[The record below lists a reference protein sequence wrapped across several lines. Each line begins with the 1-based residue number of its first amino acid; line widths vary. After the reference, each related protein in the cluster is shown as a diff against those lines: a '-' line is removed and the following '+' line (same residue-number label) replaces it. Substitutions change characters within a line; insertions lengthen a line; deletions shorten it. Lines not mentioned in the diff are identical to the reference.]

1 MSNVP
6 PPPPPPAGDV
16 PPYAAPGAGSAP
28 GPGYPTPAGPDK
40 YNVLAIVSL
49 VTAFFVS
56 LVAVITGHIA
66 LRQIKRTQ
74 EKGRGLAIAGLILGY
89 AGILAGIITIIALI
103 VIFAFAGN
111 KIATDPDFGS
121 GSGFDST
128 IEPFPSATSDP
139 GASGSQTTAEACDL
153 LYSAVSDDAQNL
165 SQNLSEL
172 QTDPAAAVTAL
183 QKLSTDFDTGLA
195 QIEDPDVY
203 AAGDQANTSLK
214 IMISDIQA
222 LVADPSAGNSTIL
235 DDAQAVQEDFSA
247 IDTVC
252 G

>member
-1 MSNVP
+1 MSNIPPTP
-6 PPPPPPAGDV
+6 PPPSGDV

-28 GPGYPTPAGPDK
+28 QPGYAAPAGPDK

-89 AGILAGIITIIALI
+89 LGILAGIITIIALM

-111 KIATDPDFGS
+111 KIATDPGFGE
-121 GSGFDST
+121 GTGGT
-128 IEPFPSATSDP
+128 VEPFPSASSDP
-139 GASGSQTTAEACDL
+139 GATGDQTTAEACGL
-153 LYSAVSDDAQNL
+153 LYSAVQADAANL
-165 SQNLSEL
+165 SQNLAEL
-172 QTDPAAAVTAL
+172 QSDPAAAVSAL
-183 QKLSTDFDTGLA
+183 QKLSTDFDGGLT
-195 QIEDPDVY
+195 QITDPDVY
-203 AAGDQANTSLK
+203 AAGNQANTSLK
-214 IMISDIQA
+214 IMIADIQA
-222 LVADPSAGNSTIL
+222 LIADPTTGNSTIL
-235 DDAQAVQEDFSA
+235 DDAQAVQQDFAA

-252 G
+252 R